1 MNKEMKEQIVSRLSS
16 KLEQATFAI
25 LTDYRGLTVEQITR
39 LRNELRGV
47 SSDYQVV
54 KNTLFKIASKGT
66 EFEQLHQHF
75 AGPTAIL
82 LSSDDPITPSK
93 ILAKFLKE
101 YSALSIKAGFLQG
114 KVLSVEEAKELSSL
128 PGRKELLAKLVSL
141 CISPQVRL
149 LNALNFV
156 PLKLVQVLNAIQKS
170 KSGKQN

>member
-1 MNKEMKEQIVSRLSS
+1 
-16 KLEQATFAI
+16 
-25 LTDYRGLTVEQITR
+25 
-39 LRNELRGV
+39 
-47 SSDYQVV
+47 
-54 KNTLFKIASKGT
+54 
-66 EFEQLHQHF
+66 
-75 AGPTAIL
+75 L

-93 ILAKFLKE
+93 ILAKFVKE

-114 KVLSVEEAKELSSL
+114 KVLSVEETKELSSL

-156 PLKLVQVLNAIQKS
+156 PLKLVQVLNAIQKN

>member
-1 MNKEMKEQIVSRLSS
+1 MDKETKAQIVSHLSS
-16 KLEQATFAI
+16 RLEQATFAI

-66 EFEQLHQHF
+66 GFEELNQHF
-75 AGPTAIL
+75 VGPTAIL

-93 ILAKFLKE
+93 ILAKYLKE
-101 YSALSIKAGFLQG
+101 YAVLSIKAGFLQG
-114 KVLSVEEAKELSSL
+114 KVLSVKETKELSSL
-128 PGRKELLAKLVSL
+128 PGRNELLAKLVSL
-141 CISPQVRL
+141 CISPQARL

-156 PLKLVQVLNAIQKS
+156 PLKLVQVLSAIQKN
-170 KSGKQN
+170 KSDKQN